1 MVSITA
7 IQRFAFVITG
17 ATYKFRIAA
26 VYSNNDN
33 KHGPNSDRFEMKADP
48 QPVAKPPSTA
58 PTIVEVTAIDFQNI
72 HGLNVRW
79 QVGESFN
86 ENQRKL
92 QWIS

>member
-1 MVSITA
+1 MIKKKCDVSK
-7 IQRFAFVITG
+7 FAVYDMSLIIPG
-17 ATYKFRIAA
+17 ATYKFRVAA

-48 QPVAKPPSTA
+48 EPEPKPPSSS

-79 QVGESFN
+79 QVSRGLVN
-86 ENQRKL
+86 A
-92 QWIS
+92 